1 MAKRKRA
8 TRAAKLSL
16 PALKPR
22 NAVLQ
27 AAAAGRVKLGTRSH
41 AKSQAANRRLD
52 KVALQ
57 QQLRRSEPD

>member
-16 PALKPR
+16 PAVKPR

-27 AAAAGRVKLGTRSH
+27 AAAAGRVKLGTRAH
-41 AKSQAANRRLD
+41 QKSQAANRRAE

-57 QQLRRSEPD
+57 RQARHVEPD

>member
-8 TRAAKLSL
+8 TRAASL
-16 PALKPR
+16 VLPPAKPR
-22 NAVLQ
+22 NAALQ
-27 AAAAGRVKLGTRSH
+27 AAANGRIKLGTRSH

-57 QQLRRSEPD
+57 QQLRRSEQD

>member
-8 TRAAKLSL
+8 TRVVTLAL
-16 PALKPR
+16 PAGKPR
-22 NAVLQ
+22 NAALQ
-27 AAAAGRVKLGTRSH
+27 AAAAGRIKLGTRSH

-57 QQLRRSEPD
+57 QQLRRSEQD